1 MRNNLNSVYLTTL
14 GCDKNRVDAER
25 ILASFIA
32 SGYTVVQAISDA
44 DVIVVN
50 TCGFIDSAK
59 KEAISTIFD
68 ALSVKEKT
76 GAIVVVTGC
85 LAERYGDA
93 LKSDIPEI
101 DYILPLSKNAD
112 ICKIL
117 GGARVDTDARV
128 LTTPP
133 HYAYLKIA
141 DGCNNH
147 CAFCAIPSIR
157 GRYISTPIENV
168 VEEAKRLIND
178 FGVRELILVAQDVT
192 RYGYDLYGRYALVDL
207 LKALV
212 ELDVEWIRLMYLY
225 PELVSDELLDFIANN
240 DKVCKYLDIP
250 MQHASDKMLSA
261 MLRRNT
267 EADARRLI
275 ERIRKTIPGAVI
287 RSTFMVGF
295 PGETDEDFDTL
306 VRFLEDTEL
315 DNVGFFAY
323 SREEGTRSYS
333 MKPQITAKIKKERL
347 KRVFLTQQAIAF
359 EKNRE
364 KIGRTYTV
372 LYEGIDD
379 GKQLFVGRSYENAP
393 DIDGK
398 IYFKADFCPLVG
410 EFYKVHITETIGY
423 DLYGEIKGEDK

>member
-1 MRNNLNSVYLTTL
+1 MNNTQKSVYLTTL

-25 ILASFIA
+25 ILATFIS
-32 SGYTVVQAISDA
+32 SGYRVVQDVFDA
-44 DVIVVN
+44 TVIVVN

-59 KEAISTIFD
+59 KEAISAIFD
-68 ALSVKEKT
+68 AISVKVET
-76 GAIVVVTGC
+76 GARLVVTGC
-85 LAERYGDA
+85 LAERYADT
-93 LKSDIPEI
+93 LRTDIPEI
-101 DYILPLSKNAD
+101 DYLVTLDKNAD
-112 ICKIL
+112 IVKIIDDI
-117 GGARVDTDARV
+117 DTHTDKRV

-157 GRYISTPIENV
+157 GRYRSTPIEEV
-168 VEEAKRLIND
+168 VSEAKSLIKD
-178 FGVRELILVAQDVT
+178 FGVKELIIVAQDVT
-192 RYGYDLYGRYALVDL
+192 RYGFDIYGRYAIVDL
-207 LKALV
+207 LKELV
-212 ELDVEWIRLMYLY
+212 KLDIEWIRLMYLY

-250 MQHASDKMLSA
+250 MQHASDKILKS

-267 EADARRLI
+267 ESQARQLI
-275 ERIRKTIPGAVI
+275 TKIRAKLPDAVI

-295 PGETDEDFDTL
+295 PGESQEDYDTL
-306 VRFLEDTEL
+306 INFISDTRL

-323 SREEGTRSYS
+323 SREEGTKSWA
-333 MKPQITAKIKKERL
+333 MKPQITAKVKKDRL
-347 KRVFLTQQAIAF
+347 KGVFLAQQQVAF
-359 EKNRE
+359 ENNSKRVGN
-364 KIGRTYTV
+364 TYKV

-379 GKQLFVGRSYENAP
+379 DKQLFYGRSYAEAP

-398 IYFKADFCPLVG
+398 IYFKSDICPLVG
-410 EFYKVHITETIGY
+410 EFYYVTITNTIGY

>member
-1 MRNNLNSVYLTTL
+1 MNNTQKSVYLTTL

-25 ILASFIA
+25 ILATFIS
-32 SGYTVVQAISDA
+32 SGYRVVQDVFDA
-44 DVIVVN
+44 TVIVVN

-59 KEAISTIFD
+59 KEAISAIFD
-68 ALSVKEKT
+68 AISVKVET
-76 GAIVVVTGC
+76 GARLVVTGC
-85 LAERYGDA
+85 LAERYADT
-93 LKSDIPEI
+93 LLTDIPEI
-101 DYILPLSKNAD
+101 DYLVTLDKNAD
-112 ICKIL
+112 IVKIIDDI
-117 GGARVDTDARV
+117 DTHTDKRV

-157 GRYISTPIENV
+157 GRYRSTPIEEV
-168 VEEAKRLIND
+168 VSEAKSLIKD
-178 FGVRELILVAQDVT
+178 FGVKELIIVAQDVT
-192 RYGYDLYGRYALVDL
+192 RYGFDIYGRYAIVDL
-207 LKALV
+207 LKELV
-212 ELDVEWIRLMYLY
+212 KLDIEWIRLMYLY

-250 MQHASDKMLSA
+250 MQHASDKILKS

-267 EADARRLI
+267 ESQARQLI
-275 ERIRKTIPGAVI
+275 TKIRAKLPDAVI

-295 PGETDEDFDTL
+295 PGESQEDYDTL
-306 VRFLEDTEL
+306 INFISDTRL

-323 SREEGTRSYS
+323 SREEGTKSWA
-333 MKPQITAKIKKERL
+333 MKPQIIAKVKKDRL
-347 KRVFLTQQAIAF
+347 KGVFLAQQQVAF
-359 EKNRE
+359 ENNSKRVGN
-364 KIGRTYTV
+364 TYKV

-379 GKQLFVGRSYENAP
+379 DKQLFYGRSYAEAP

-398 IYFKADFCPLVG
+398 IYFKSDICPLVG
-410 EFYKVHITETIGY
+410 EFYYVTITNTIGY